1 MGSRDGISEA
11 KRSQVPRPV
20 PCPPPCESFAP
31 EVANP
36 PAMEAT
42 WSACRTRRGERRND
56 RTDVC
61 WPRHQSHGANQPD
74 SGGEEVAPR
83 WRTRCLVL
91 RGEALRQSPSRNSI
105 PQKDMLLLRYRY
117 RELDSPN

>member
-1 MGSRDGISEA
+1 MGSRDAVSEA

-31 EVANP
+31 EIANP
-36 PAMEAT
+36 PTMEAT
-42 WSACRTRRGERRND
+42 WSACRTRRGEHRND

-61 WPRHQSHGANQPD
+61 WPRHQSHGADQPD

-83 WRTRCLVL
+83 WRRHRLVL
-91 RGEALRQSPSRNSI
+91 WARLFIRAVVSI
-105 PQKDMLLLRYRY
+105 PFLRGRLLVNECVGFGQL
-117 RELDSPN
+117 E